1 MLRTEDEA
9 PCMLGVM
16 RACLF
21 TLSFWQI
28 AGKDSARTVGVPE
41 PTIR

>member
-1 MLRTEDEA
+1 M
-9 PCMLGVM
+9 PGVM

-28 AGKDSARTVGVPE
+28 AGKDSARTVGCA
-41 PTIR
+41 RADD